1 MDCQKP
7 VFSTKERA
15 TIGSVVSALHRYF
28 RDLQSYYKI
37 LKGQMISEMEY
48 SDIPERTEELKHELQ
63 EIERKLKYIHV
74 LNNSAS
80 TVDEIV
86 HLEEMASEF
95 RSNIKVVNVS

>member
-7 VFSTKERA
+7 IFLAKENA
-15 TIGSVVSALHRYF
+15 SISSVVSDLHYYF
-28 RDLQSYYKI
+28 RDLQSYYKV
-37 LKGQMISEMEY
+37 LKGQIISEMEY
-48 SDIPERTEELKHELQ
+48 DDIPEKSQELKQKLK

-80 TVDEIV
+80 TVDEVI

-95 RSNIKVVNVS
+95 RPNIRVANAL

>member
-1 MDCQKP
+1 MDCHKP
-7 VFSTKERA
+7 VFSPKEKA
-15 TIGSVVSALHRYF
+15 SIGSVVSALHYYF

-37 LKGQMISEMEY
+37 LKGQIISEMEY
-48 SDIPERTEELKHELQ
+48 NDIPERTDELKHELK

-80 TVDEIV
+80 TVDEVI

-95 RSNIKVVNVS
+95 RSNIGVVSVR